1 MIRKLLGLGA
11 LLLSLAACGG
21 GGGSGGSDTTSTT
34 APTPAAPVVTQA
46 LPNTATLVV
55 DGGPTSITTGSNAVI
70 EGNIVYVSVTLCAP
84 GTSNCQTIDHVQVDT
99 GSEGLRIAQAA
110 LSPSLLAAL
119 PLQTDASA
127 NPVGECF
134 QFVDGYTF
142 GSVRQADF
150 AVGGESVPGLPLQV
164 VGDTGVFAN
173 VPSQCSSSGGSN
185 LNTVLALGANGIIGL
200 GTTPTDC
207 GAACQTAG
215 GSAAAA
221 YYDCP
226 ASGCG
231 AIIARTSS
239 TTAPFQQLPNPV
251 ATMAVDNNGVVIS
264 LPAPPAA
271 GARSVT
277 GTIYFGIGTQT
288 NNALGSA
295 TVLTTTSS
303 TSPDGP
309 GLVTAVYK
317 GENLPESFIDSGS
330 SLYFFVDASIPLC
343 TGASAKGY
351 YCPPSPITISPTI
364 QGQNGASSSAA
375 FTLSNAQTL
384 LATSFAA
391 LPNIGGSPQALGL
404 VNASPTSFDFGLP
417 FFYGRNVYTAIE
429 GRTASGIAGPFYAY

>member
-21 GGGSGGSDTTSTT
+21 GGSGSSTTSTPT
-34 APTPAAPVVTQA
+34 PTPAPAPSAPA
-46 LPNTATLVV
+46 LSNFATLVV
-55 DGGPTSITTGSNAVI
+55 DGGPTSITTGPNAVI

-99 GSEGLRIAQAA
+99 GSEGLRIAQSV
-110 LSPSLLAAL
+110 LNPSLLSAL
-119 PLQTDASA
+119 PTETDTSA

-150 AVGGESVPGLPLQV
+150 AIGGEQVSGLPLQV
-164 VGDTGVFAN
+164 VGDTGVFSN

-215 GSAAAA
+215 GVSAAA
-221 YYDCP
+221 YFDCP

-251 ATMAVDNNGVVIS
+251 AAMSVDNNGVIVS
-264 LPAPPAA
+264 LPTPAA
-271 GARSVT
+271 GGSSTLT

-295 TVLTTTSS
+295 TMLTASASTSS
-303 TSPDGP
+303 VGP

-317 GENLPESFIDSGS
+317 GQTLPESFIDSGS
-330 SLYFFVDASIPLC
+330 SLYFFVDPTIPLC
-343 TGASAKGY
+343 TAQSAMGY
-351 YCPPSPITISPTI
+351 YCPPSPITISPTL
-364 QGQNGASSSAA
+364 QGQNGASASAA

-391 LPNIGGSPQALGL
+391 LPNIGGDPQALGL

-429 GRTASGIAGPFYAY
+429 GRTAGGAAGPFYAY